1 MKSNLRILF
10 KCLLLSGFVC
20 LSAAMAQA
28 TTYTFVG
35 DGKWDN
41 PNNWDANGVPP
52 NPLPAGSAVIINPPA
67 NADGIVGEPILNV
80 AFEIESGAS
89 LIIFPDAGAD
99 RALRMEKGGLINSGT
114 VTVKGTLSVSDD
126 SIFVNQGTMVL
137 GEHSRLKT
145 SGTFSNETGGTIS
158 VASGGVLR
166 IEGSLTNDGTLENK
180 SGGNVET
187 AANAALNNN
196 GTFVNEGTFNDYGTL
211 RGNAPVI
218 PQPSP
223 DPRQG

>member
-41 PNNWDANGVPP
+41 PNNWDTNGVPP
-52 NPLPAGSAVIINPPA
+52 NPLPAGSEVIINPPA
-67 NADGIVGEPILNV
+67 NSDGVVGQPVLNI

-89 LIIFPDAGAD
+89 LIIFPAAGAV

-114 VTVKGTLSVSDD
+114 VTVNGTLSVSDD

-137 GEHSRLKT
+137 GDHSTLKT

-180 SGGNVET
+180 LGGNVET
-187 AANAALNNN
+187 AASAALNNN
-196 GTFVNEGTFNDYGTL
+196 GTFVDEGTFNNYGTL
-211 RGNAPVI
+211 RGNAPVV

-223 DPRQG
+223 EPQQG